1 VSIRTIFFFFYY
13 YFLLKGFYRFAYIWK
28 KNILQN
34 VNAYLNLQCDF
45 NEDPL
50 YFLFTF
56 VGNLSITIYMHLI
69 AYSSIFLCFTY
80 CFS

>member
-1 VSIRTIFFFFYY
+1 MS
-13 YFLLKGFYRFAYIWK
+13 G

-34 VNAYLNLQCDF
+34 VNAYLK
-45 NEDPL
+45 
-50 YFLFTF
+50 LFSIYIR
-56 VGNLSITIYMHLI
+56 GNLSIAIYMHLI